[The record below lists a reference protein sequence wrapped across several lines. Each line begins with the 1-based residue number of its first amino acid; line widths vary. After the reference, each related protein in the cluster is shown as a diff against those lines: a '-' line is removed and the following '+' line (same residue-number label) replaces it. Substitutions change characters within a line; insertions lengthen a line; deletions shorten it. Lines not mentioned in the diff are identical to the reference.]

1 MAKKQTNQK
10 PKKVN
15 KPVRHTKAELE
26 QLEAQQQMLDEQAL
40 ENKFRILSV
49 AIFAFSVLFFFI
61 AVINGD
67 GVWNI
72 VHNFY
77 IGLFGWIAGI
87 LLPILCLVYSVLFQA
102 KKVEKKIG
110 AEPFCIIIF
119 VLLVSALVFVIQN
132 NNGTDF
138 VESVK
143 NEFISAPQKFNAGLF
158 GAALGWL
165 LLTMGKAPAI
175 IVDLLLILVVVML
188 TSKLTVNQFF
198 KKTAK
203 PVKKAVEKATPYIEE
218 RRERR
223 KSNIDIYLDDEP
235 PTQSDAK
242 NTEKKTKKAKKQSED
257 EPNEESGDDYSKL
270 INEINQ
276 TVNRNRKA
284 REDAKSL
291 DDIVKEASE
300 EKTSPKKDVE
310 QFTVSD
316 EEMNSSVKEYKLP
329 DVKLLKEVKHKSAKD
344 VSNEL
349 KSNAELLVDTLAS
362 FGVHAEIT
370 DISRGPTV
378 TRYELKPASGVRIS
392 KITNLADDIALNLAA
407 VNVRIEAP
415 IPGKA
420 AVGIEIPNTV
430 KNSVSMREVVDSIDF
445 KNQKSLLSAGLGK
458 DIAGKTVF
466 CDIAKMPHL
475 LIAGTTGSGKSVCMN
490 SIIVSILYRA
500 TPSEVKFLMI
510 DPKKVEFSKYENIP
524 HLLVPVVT
532 DPRKASGALGWAV
545 SEMLNRYQKFS
556 DTGVRDIEGYNRYV
570 SKHDGMEP
578 MPKIVICIDELADL
592 MMAAPKEV
600 EDSICRLA
608 QMARAAGMH
617 LVIATQRPS
626 VDVITGLIKANI
638 SSRIALTVSSAIDS
652 RTILD
657 SGGAEKLLGMGDM
670 LYSPIGSN
678 KPLRVQGCYISD
690 DEVEELC
697 DFIKNQGESDYSE
710 EIQKEIESKA
720 VQDKSSSKFT
730 DDGESGENLDPLF
743 AEAVDVVLENGK
755 ASTSFLQ
762 RKLGVGYSRGSK
774 IMDQME
780 EKHIIGPAEGAKP
793 RKILINKQQ
802 WIQMQA
808 QGGVDEYTSEN
819 MEQMSFGS
827 DAEVID
833 NQDNNEDFYE

>member
-10 PKKVN
+10 SKKVN

-49 AIFAFSVLFFFI
+49 VIFAFSVLFFFI

-132 NNGTDF
+132 NNGTNF

-165 LLTMGKAPAI
+165 LLTLGKAPAI

-198 KKTAK
+198 KTTAK

-218 RRERR
+218 RRGRR

-300 EKTSPKKDVE
+300 EKTSQKKDVE

-349 KSNAELLVDTLAS
+349 KSNAELLVETLAS

-743 AEAVDVVLENGK
+743 A
-755 ASTSFLQ
+755 
-762 RKLGVGYSRGSK
+762 
-774 IMDQME
+774 
-780 EKHIIGPAEGAKP
+780 
-793 RKILINKQQ
+793 
-802 WIQMQA
+802 
-808 QGGVDEYTSEN
+808 
-819 MEQMSFGS
+819 
-827 DAEVID
+827 
-833 NQDNNEDFYE
+833 